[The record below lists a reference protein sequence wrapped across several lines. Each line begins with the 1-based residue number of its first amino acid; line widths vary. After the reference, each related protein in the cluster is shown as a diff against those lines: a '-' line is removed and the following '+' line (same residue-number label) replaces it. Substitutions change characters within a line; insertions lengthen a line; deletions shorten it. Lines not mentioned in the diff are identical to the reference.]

1 MCQPTKWGWGI
12 KAHKHPLF
20 SFLSFFFLFFVFLFI
35 CISLLL
41 DRLCVG
47 LDFFLNYY
55 LKRKYFAAVG
65 KIKKN
70 RLNESIIAN

>member
-1 MCQPTKWGWGI
+1 MGMGYKGSQTSTVF
-12 KAHKHPLF
+12 F
-20 SFLSFFFLFFVFLFI
+20 SFFFFLFFVFLFI
-35 CISLLL
+35 CISLLI